1 MNRSLSAHRASR
13 AVIVDSLDGPS
24 SSSSSSSSRIV
35 DQTLRKQKK
44 RKQLIAEAA
53 SRFNTKPR
61 VGIAFALEAGLLER
75 EEEMN
80 SSLSPSGTASGIPTT
95 GGKAMPTPMSAAKFL
110 HRTAGLDKVLVGD
123 YVAEPP
129 DSHPFNTKVR
139 ECYVTLFDFRGMTFD
154 GALRLFLSGFRLPGE
169 AQKIDRLMEAFADRL
184 YLAYNPEEEEEERG
198 SSAVVGGDGS
208 MGHPAESVGG
218 GNDNEEGGLNDG
230 GNDASSSSSPSA
242 ASLQEE
248 NDVGCM
254 KSAQAL
260 FILCF
265 STIMLNTDLHN
276 DGVVKKMSLDDFIRN
291 NRGIN
296 DGENVPP
303 DFLKRLYNNIKYN
316 EIQLKADHLGRDG
329 SSGKVDARQRD
340 IDYDGLLRRQRDVAD
355 ATFTPA
361 SVGRQAQLRV
371 RAGMH
376 ERDMFE
382 LISVGAYDAIET
394 VFNTTQSTVLRRR
407 ALEGFQHYAA
417 VRVVFF
423 YF

>member
-1 MNRSLSAHRASR
+1 
-13 AVIVDSLDGPS
+13 
-24 SSSSSSSSRIV
+24 
-35 DQTLRKQKK
+35 
-44 RKQLIAEAA
+44 
-53 SRFNTKPR
+53 
-61 VGIAFALEAGLLER
+61 
-75 EEEMN
+75 
-80 SSLSPSGTASGIPTT
+80 
-95 GGKAMPTPMSAAKFL
+95 
-110 HRTAGLDKVLVGD
+110 
-123 YVAEPP
+123 
-129 DSHPFNTKVR
+129 
-139 ECYVTLFDFRGMTFD
+139 
-154 GALRLFLSGFRLPGE
+154 
-169 AQKIDRLMEAFADRL
+169 
-184 YLAYNPEEEEEERG
+184 
-198 SSAVVGGDGS
+198 
-208 MGHPAESVGG
+208 
-218 GNDNEEGGLNDG
+218 
-230 GNDASSSSSPSA
+230 
-242 ASLQEE
+242 
-248 NDVGCM
+248 
-254 KSAQAL
+254 
-260 FILCF
+260 
-265 STIMLNTDLHN
+265 MLNTDLHN

-407 ALEGFQHYAA
+407 ALEGFQHYAT

-423 YF
+423 